1 MANDAFIRE
10 LLATIDARDAKAFA
24 GFLTSDASF
33 RFGNYPAVVGRAS
46 IEATVGDFFRA
57 IKNVSHRLEEQWS
70 LPEVAICTGMV
81 TYTRHDGS
89 TLQVPFANILKLRPA
104 GICDYRIFVDNS
116 ALFAP
121 RGIRGIVCLSRAAAP
136 PRTRVTRRGSSPR

>member
-1 MANDAFIRE
+1 MAHDALIGQ

-33 RFGNYPAVVGRAS
+33 RFGNHPAVVGREA

-57 IKNVSHRLEEQWS
+57 IKSLSHRLQEQWS
-70 LPEVAICTGMV
+70 LQDVVICTGLV
-81 TYTRHDGS
+81 TYVRHDGG
-89 TLQVPFANILKLRPA
+89 TLQVPFANILKLRGGA
-104 GICDYRIFVDNS
+104 ICDYRIFVDNS

-121 RGIRGIVCLSRAAAP
+121 
-136 PRTRVTRRGSSPR
+136 

>member
-1 MANDAFIRE
+1 MANDAFIRQ
-10 LLATIDARDAKAFA
+10 LLTTIDTRDAKAFA

-33 RFGNYPAVVGRAS
+33 RFGNHPAVVGREA

-57 IKNVSHRLEEQWS
+57 IRSVSHRLEEQWS
-70 LPEVAICTGMV
+70 LPDVVICTGLV

-89 TLQVPFANILKLRPA
+89 TLQVPFANVLKLLGGA
-104 GICDYRIFVDNS
+104 ICDYRIFVDNS

-121 RGIRGIVCLSRAAAP
+121 
-136 PRTRVTRRGSSPR
+136 